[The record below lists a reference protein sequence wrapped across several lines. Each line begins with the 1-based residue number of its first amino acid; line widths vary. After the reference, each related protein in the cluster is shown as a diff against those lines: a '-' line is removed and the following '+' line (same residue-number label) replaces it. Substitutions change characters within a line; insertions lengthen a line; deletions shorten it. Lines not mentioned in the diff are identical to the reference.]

1 MSKSCWQRGSTYWG
15 TRSPK
20 RHGNHGDPLEA
31 LAGACSRV
39 QGPLEIEYQVLQQEL
54 GPGATDLSSL
64 QFEALQIGR
73 MLFGELGL
81 TENTGIISP

>member
-20 RHGNHGDPLEA
+20 RHEDPREA
-31 LAGACSRV
+31 LSGACSGV

-64 QFEALQIGR
+64 QFGALQIWR